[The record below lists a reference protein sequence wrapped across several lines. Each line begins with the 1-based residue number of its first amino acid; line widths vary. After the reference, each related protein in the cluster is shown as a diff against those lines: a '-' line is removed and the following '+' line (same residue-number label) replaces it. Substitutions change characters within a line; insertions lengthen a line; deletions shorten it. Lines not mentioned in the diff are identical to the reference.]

1 MNENSETLI
10 KTCDITLSLFEN
22 KVEIDNFTFLIKQ
35 IFSEILTKLDISF
48 KKYFCV
54 QFIFK

>member
-1 MNENSETLI
+1 MNENSEALI
-10 KTCDITLSLFEN
+10 NTSDINLSLFEN

-35 IFSEILTKLDISF
+35 IFSEILTKLDISL